1 MIYYRSR
8 IAGILIPALLITC
21 ILFISAPG
29 CSRTTGIDTN
39 NLQHTFPSPG
49 TSVLSPSPPALPV
62 KDPAGGEVMAKLF
75 YANSQKDPEEQNPDV
90 TYPIEVSIKAEN
102 EDELVRKM
110 IDRLVKGPEGSYKD
124 QGYYTSLPSD
134 TKINSVKIEGET
146 LSIDFNDSINMG
158 GGSCMMEQRRSQIEN
173 TLLNIPGKGIKKV
186 IISVNGD
193 SQDVMQP

>member
-1 MIYYRSR
+1 
-8 IAGILIPALLITC
+8 
-21 ILFISAPG
+21 
-29 CSRTTGIDTN
+29 
-39 NLQHTFPSPG
+39 
-49 TSVLSPSPPALPV
+49 
-62 KDPAGGEVMAKLF
+62 MAKLF